1 VFGGGRS
8 SLIARA
14 SRGGRSRAL
23 ITVACQDFG
32 GPERSQIEP
41 VALGRAEHD
50 SDLAQQGKIFN
61 DIYT

>member
-1 VFGGGRS
+1 
-8 SLIARA
+8 
-14 SRGGRSRAL
+14 
-23 ITVACQDFG
+23 VACQDFG